1 MDKTVFVYIKFYT
14 WVNILITC
22 VYKYIYIPSNVFEG
36 GILDPLSLAE
46 VTCVST
52 GRGDLEPR
60 QHNGYMDN
68 GYTAKENDTSFP
80 GNH

>member
-1 MDKTVFVYIKFYT
+1 MGKYT
-14 WVNILITC
+14 YTC

-52 GRGDLEPR
+52 GRGDLAPR
-60 QHNGYMDN
+60 QHN
-68 GYTAKENDTSFP
+68 GYTAKENGTSFP